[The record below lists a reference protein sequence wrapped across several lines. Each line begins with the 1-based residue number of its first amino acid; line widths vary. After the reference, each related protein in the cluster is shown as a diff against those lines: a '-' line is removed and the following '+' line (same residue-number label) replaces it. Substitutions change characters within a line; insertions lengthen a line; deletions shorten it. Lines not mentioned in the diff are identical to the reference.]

1 MAMQP
6 GFRTSD
12 KFIAI
17 TCVLSGKSIASVD
30 HEIDPRGK
38 TRVFFAFD
46 ESARDIDKKYRYSS
60 PGEPGLLFDVREM
73 QRVSKEINHIINDYR
88 AENGI

>member
-1 MAMQP
+1 MQNV
-6 GFRTSD
+6 FQTSD

-17 TCVLSGKSIASVD
+17 TCVLSGKSICSVG

-46 ESARDIDKKYRYSS
+46 ESAKDIDKRYRYSS
-60 PGEPGLLFDVREM
+60 PNEQGLLFDVREM

-88 AENGI
+88 AEHGI